1 MQRHVALALGALAAV
16 ATALVAVGSAGA
28 EPAGGQTFDGIIVA
42 SGTSG
47 ARVVVSSTVRAKG
60 DFDGVGHIVE
70 TDSLPGDPV
79 DSVRDDLVFA
89 GGTIHIVT
97 TNLAFEFSL
106 DPKSCR
112 FTATIDQE
120 GFVDGG
126 TGQFVGATGT
136 YRSTVSGRGLL
147 ARNPD
152 GSCALDRDSLHE
164 VDTITSSGSF
174 SF

>member
-1 MQRHVALALGALAAV
+1 MQRHVALALGTLAAV
-16 ATALVAVGSAGA
+16 TAALVAAGPAGA
-28 EPAGGQTFDGIIVA
+28 KASGGQTFDGIIVT

-60 DFDGVGHIVE
+60 VFNGVGRIVE
-70 TDSLPGDPV
+70 TDSLPGDPA

-89 GGTIHIVT
+89 GGAIHLVT
-97 TNLAFEFSL
+97 TNLGFSFSL
-106 DPKSCR
+106 DPKSCL
-112 FTATIDQE
+112 FTAAVDQE

-164 VDTITSSGSF
+164 VDTLAASGSF